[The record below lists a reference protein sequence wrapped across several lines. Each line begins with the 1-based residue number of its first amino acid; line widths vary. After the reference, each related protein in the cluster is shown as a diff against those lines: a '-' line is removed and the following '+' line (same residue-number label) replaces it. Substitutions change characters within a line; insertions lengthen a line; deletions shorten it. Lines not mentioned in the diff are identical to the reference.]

1 MARVSNLA
9 YLFSFIRALFVW
21 IINQLLL
28 LAYEARPKSARKEAF
43 RFDDEANLLWT
54 FCRRGGPGE
63 DQADHWPDAEV
74 R

>member
-1 MARVSNLA
+1 M
-9 YLFSFIRALFVW
+9 ALFVW
-21 IINQLLL
+21 IINQSLL
-28 LAYEARPKSARKEAF
+28 LAYEAGSKSARKEAL
-43 RFDDEANLLWT
+43 RSDDEANLLRT

>member
-1 MARVSNLA
+1 M
-9 YLFSFIRALFVW
+9 ALFVW

-28 LAYEARPKSARKEAF
+28 LAYEARSESAWKEAF
-43 RFDDEANLLWT
+43 RFDDEANFLRT

>member
-1 MARVSNLA
+1 M
-9 YLFSFIRALFVW
+9 
-21 IINQLLL
+21 INQLFL
-28 LAYEARPKSARKEAF
+28 LAYEARSKSAWKEAF
-43 RFDDEANLLWT
+43 RFDDEANFLRT

>member
-1 MARVSNLA
+1 M
-9 YLFSFIRALFVW
+9 ALFVW

-28 LAYEARPKSARKEAF
+28 LAYEAGSKSARKEAL
-43 RFDDEANLLWT
+43 RSDDEANLLRT